1 VIQTINNHPGYDALL
16 DHAMGNTN
24 EAESLILSCHIAFCR
39 TCKSELNR
47 YEKVGGFYLNN
58 HEELKV
64 SKELWKSI
72 LERVEGVEQ
81 EDKHNSCSAH
91 KIKTSLV
98 DNDINIPSF
107 LTDYLENDLN
117 TENWNSSINSVR
129 YKDILF
135 KDKKFKGKLLEIPPG
150 RSMPK
155 HGHEANEATL
165 VIHGGYS
172 DEKGNYNKGD
182 LVIANSDEVH
192 SPVSSKEMGCVCLV
206 VYSGSLKFKG
216 LLGSLLNFSKFS

>member
-1 VIQTINNHPGYDALL
+1 VAHTINHHPSYDTLL

-24 EAESLILSCHIAFCR
+24 EAESLILSCHIAFCPI
-39 TCKSELNR
+39 CKSELKS
-47 YEKVGGFYLNN
+47 YEKIGGFYLSN

-64 SKELWKSI
+64 SKELWENV
-72 LERVEGVEQ
+72 LNNVEGIEP
-81 EDKHNSCSAH
+81 EDKSDSYSVH
-91 KIKTSLV
+91 KIKTSLTP
-98 DNDINIPSF
+98 NEISIPSF
-107 LTDYLENDLN
+107 LTEYLKNELN
-117 TENWNSSINSVR
+117 TKKWSSAINSVR
-129 YKDILF
+129 YKDIIF

-165 VIHGGYS
+165 VLHGGYS

-192 SPVSSKEMGCVCLV
+192 SPVSSDQTGCICLV

-216 LLGSLLNFSKFS
+216 LLGSFLNFSKFS